1 MFFFTL
7 FYFYKFF
14 SVLFHGSRLACN
26 QDSSRFGKK
35 ERIFFVVERFT
46 VDLECEAHRVEM
58 WYWSAEEEP
67 SPLSCDL
74 LFGSLFSSIFISLS
88 GD

>member
-1 MFFFTL
+1 MFF
-7 FYFYKFF
+7 YFIFILYI
-14 SVLFHGSRLACN
+14 VLFHGSRSACN

-74 LFGSLFSSIFISLS
+74 LFGSLSSSIFISLS